1 MTLDGLGRM
10 PHVASSIKDESAIE
24 LIRKWIEGLPDKE
37 YLKETG
43 VVSGDS
49 NK

>member
-1 MTLDGLGRM
+1 MTLEGLGRM
-10 PHVASSIKDESAIE
+10 PHVASNIKDDPAVE
-24 LIRKWIEGLPDKE
+24 LVRRWIQGLPDKD

-49 NK
+49 N

>member
-1 MTLDGLGRM
+1 
-10 PHVASSIKDESAIE
+10 VASSIKDEAAID
-24 LIRKWIEGLPDKE
+24 LIRLWIEGLPGKE

-49 NK
+49 N